1 MQTTATERKCAH
13 KVILAT
19 NRISLEK
26 LDWVGLSSDRIQNI
40 ILNSLYDVK
49 AAKIVLAYENAWW
62 NQTENN
68 CDQVNSDTPL
78 KETLDYGT
86 SNHGN
91 APVLLVGYTDSANLW
106 NELNSRGI
114 SIEGTDLKS
123 VMVTNETIFAIN
135 KLLAQIFNMD
145 DDNIPRPIAGV
156 IGMWNSYPYGGGW
169 QLLKPG
175 YVYSEIKEEIVKPS
189 AHDDVF
195 IASNA
200 FNVNTWWVE
209 GAMESVERVFSQM
222 NT

>member
-1 MQTTATERKCAH
+1 
-13 KVILAT
+13 
-19 NRISLEK
+19 
-26 LDWVGLSSDRIQNI
+26 
-40 ILNSLYDVK
+40 
-49 AAKIVLAYENAWW
+49 
-62 NQTENN
+62 
-68 CDQVNSDTPL
+68 
-78 KETLDYGT
+78 
-86 SNHGN
+86 
-91 APVLLVGYTDSANLW
+91 LW

-195 IASNA
+195 QKCTRYFLN
-200 FNVNTWWVE
+200 NK
-209 GAMESVERVFSQM
+209 
-222 NT
+222 